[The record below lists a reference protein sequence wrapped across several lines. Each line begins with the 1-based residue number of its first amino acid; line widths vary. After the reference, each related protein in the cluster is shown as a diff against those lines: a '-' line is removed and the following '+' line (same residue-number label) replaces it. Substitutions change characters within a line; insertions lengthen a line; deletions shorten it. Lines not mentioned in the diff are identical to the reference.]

1 MQLPLE
7 GVRVVDTTRWAFG
20 PFVSAC
26 LADMGAEV
34 IKVEDPISGDGSR
47 WVHKSRDV
55 PVETERNPVFE
66 LLNRGKKGVAIDLN
80 KERGKEILYRM
91 VKTADIFLTAQLPK
105 SALKLGIDY
114 ERLREI
120 NPRLIYAHCG
130 AWGDKGPAREAPAFD
145 GSAFA
150 RSGLMHIIGEKG
162 NPPPNCP
169 HGMGD
174 LVGSMTMAYGIM
186 LALRYR
192 ELTGKGQKVEVSLF
206 GTMITVM
213 EAMSQE
219 ISLHANV
226 DYPQYSRTSPT
237 NALSNTYQ
245 TKDGRWLFLNMHQ
258 TDPYWHKF
266 CQAAGI
272 GQWENDPR
280 FKDHFTRCDNVNDL
294 RLILEETFSQRDL
307 SDWVKC
313 LEGTGFPWAPVQTIQ
328 EVWDDPQ
335 VLANDY
341 IVSYEHPTLGRQR
354 TVGFPVKLS
363 DLSLQINRNV
373 PELGQNTEEILLQLG
388 YSWEEMQGLKQEQV
402 IM

>member
-1 MQLPLE
+1 MNLPLE
-7 GVRVVDTTRWAFG
+7 GIRVVDTTRWAFG
-20 PFVSAC
+20 PFVGAS

-66 LLNRGKKGVAIDLN
+66 LLNRGKKGIAIDLN
-80 KERGKEILYRM
+80 KEKGREILYRL

-105 SALKLGIDY
+105 SALKLGINY
-114 ERLREI
+114 EKLREI
-120 NPRLIYAHCG
+120 NPHLIYAHCG

-150 RSGLMHIIGEKG
+150 RSGLMHIIGERG
-162 NPPPNCP
+162 GPPTNCP

-226 DYPQYSRTSPT
+226 DYPQYSRTNPT

-258 TDPYWHKF
+258 TDPYWHRF
-266 CQAAGI
+266 CQAVGI
-272 GQWENDPR
+272 GKWENDPR
-280 FKDHFTRCDNVNDL
+280 FKD
-294 RLILEETFSQRDL
+294 SQRGL
-307 SDWVKC
+307 SYWVGR
-313 LEGTGFPWAPVQTIQ
+313 LEGTGIPFAPVQTVR

-335 VLANDY
+335 VLANEY
-341 IVSYEHPTLGRQR
+341 IVSYKHPTLGRQR
-354 TVGFPVKLS
+354 TVGFPFRLS
-363 DLSLQINRNV
+363 DLSLQVNRNV
-373 PELGQNTEEILLQLG
+373 PELGQDTEEILLQLG